1 MWREWN
7 QAYVDVEFPRLMVR
21 YEDLLFNSQETTKEV
36 CECAGGKMKAVFD
49 PIAEGAKGGAGHGYH
64 ETGHNVA
71 ALKFSNESLR
81 YAHLTDADV
90 AYVLDHAG
98 PLQKTFHYPAS
109 ISRRRLFG
117 EKRICQPDRE
127 KWLNSVGL
135 KTSRDGPVPID
146 DESDGVVV
154 NGFFFATRRSRGGRA
169 RSSRPSRRRTGRT
182 GGTGEDLKD

>member
-7 QAYVDVEFPRLMVR
+7 QAYVDVDFPRLMVR
-21 YEDLLFNSQETTKEV
+21 YEDLLFNSQETTREV

-98 PLQKTFHYPAS
+98 PLQDKFHYPAS

-154 NGFFFATRRSRGGRA
+154 NGFFFRNPKKPRRPGQIFQAIQKANRAHRGHR
-169 RSSRPSRRRTGRT
+169 
-182 GGTGEDLKD
+182 